1 MDGGDGVQEHRLE
14 DDAVGPAGEFGNLGE
29 LIEKPGKQRGGRGRR
44 GLMCYDR
51 IKQSV
56 RQEELFRGLGSQRVT
71 PHRPAESLVLLRKAD
86 G

>member
-1 MDGGDGVQEHRLE
+1 
-14 DDAVGPAGEFGNLGE
+14 
-29 LIEKPGKQRGGRGRR
+29 
-44 GLMCYDR
+44 MCYDR

-56 RQEELFRGLGSQRVT
+56 RQEELFRGLGSRRVT